1 MRGLLVD
8 FGGVLTTDV
17 FVAFESFC
25 TAEGLA
31 PDAVRQLF
39 RTDPAARELLAGLED
54 GSLPDAD
61 FEARFAA
68 LIDVPAHDLIE
79 RMLGGA
85 GPDTAMVEAVRSARR
100 QGIRTGLISNSWG
113 VGRYDRTL
121 LAELFDGVVIS
132 AEVGIRKP
140 APEIY
145 ELGARAVGLA
155 AEDCVYVDDLPG
167 NLKPA
172 RALGMTT
179 LHHRDASTT
188 IAALS
193 ELFGKP
199 L

>member
-17 FVAFESFC
+17 SAAFESFC

-31 PDAVRQLF
+31 PDTVRQLF
-39 RTDPAARELLAGLED
+39 RTNPAARELLAGLED

-61 FEARFAA
+61 FETRFAA
-68 LIDVPAHDLIE
+68 LIGVPAQDLIE

-85 GPDTAMVEAVRSARR
+85 GTDAAMVEAVRSARR

-113 VGRYDRTL
+113 VGRYDRAL
-121 LAELFDGVVIS
+121 LGDLM
-132 AEVGIRKP
+132 P
-140 APEIY
+140 ASS
-145 ELGARAVGLA
+145 
-155 AEDCVYVDDLPG
+155 
-167 NLKPA
+167 
-172 RALGMTT
+172 LGMTT
-179 LHHRDASTT
+179 LHHRDAPTT
-188 IAALS
+188 IAALC